1 MPFLTMVD
9 STVSLSVSACF
20 QLRCSVQCIA
30 INVVLLLYLK
40 KALEV
45 VSSACRHTSHVTNMF
60 IAYQNSVGEAESNAF
75 LKIVFRAIIITVCF
89 VL

>member
-9 STVSLSVSACF
+9 SRVSLSVPTCF

-40 KALEV
+40 KVLEM
-45 VSSACRHTSHVTNMF
+45 VSSACRHTSHITNMF

-75 LKIVFRAIIITVCF
+75 FQIVFRAGIVTVCF

>member
-9 STVSLSVSACF
+9 STVSPSVPTC
-20 QLRCSVQCIA
+20 QLWCSVQCSA

-40 KALEV
+40 KALEM
-45 VSSACRHTSHVTNMF
+45 VSSAWRHTSHVTNIF
-60 IAYQNSVGEAESNAF
+60 NACQISVGEAESNAF
-75 LKIVFRAIIITVCF
+75 LKIAFRASIITVRF